1 MTDRP
6 SPSEQVWRDQLKL
19 RSAADLIER
28 IESTGYT
35 AEPGPLVNRLEWMEI
50 KRRLSHGEDGKVTK
64 ET

>member
-6 SPSEQVWRDQLKL
+6 SHAEQSRRDQLKL
-19 RSAADLIER
+19 HSAADLIER

-50 KRRLSHGEDGKVTK
+50 KRRLLKR
-64 ET
+64 